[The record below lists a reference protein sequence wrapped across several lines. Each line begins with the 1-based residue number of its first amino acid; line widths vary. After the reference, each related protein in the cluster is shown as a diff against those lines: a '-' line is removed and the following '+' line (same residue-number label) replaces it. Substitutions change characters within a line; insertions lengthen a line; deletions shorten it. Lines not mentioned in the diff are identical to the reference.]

1 MGLISIHTAFNID
14 LEFEVAPFHKRLMA
28 YIFDFVI
35 IVVYIWSMKSFLYD
49 GMEIGFNDHQ
59 GFDIL
64 VISLPMLLYSLV
76 CEIFLNGQTAGKKII
91 GIRVISLDGG
101 EPSLGQ
107 YVLRWIT
114 KFYEWPFLFGYVLF
128 SVQAMYAYVL
138 ATAILGIGAVISM
151 VVTKNTQRI
160 GDLAAGTVVV
170 NTKSDLTVVDTVFMN
185 IEQEN
190 YEVLFPQVMQLT
202 DGDINTIKNVLVQA
216 EKNKN
221 TPLLHRV
228 QYKVME
234 VLDIR
239 SDLPVIEFLEKLL
252 ADYNYLATKDK

>member
-14 LEFEVAPFHKRLMA
+14 LEFEIAPFHKRLMA

-35 IVVYIWSMKSFLYD
+35 IVSYIWCMKSFLYD
-49 GMEIGFNDHQ
+49 SIEMSFNDHR
-59 GFDIL
+59 GFDML
-64 VISLPMLLYSLV
+64 VISLPMLLYSLI
-76 CEIFLNGQTAGKKII
+76 CEIAMNGQTLGKKIM
-91 GIRVISLDGG
+91 GIRVISLNGG
-101 EPSLGQ
+101 EPTLGQ
-107 YVLRWIT
+107 YLLRWIT
-114 KFYEWPFLFGYVLF
+114 KLFEWPFLFGYVLF
-128 SVQAMYAYVL
+128 TAQAMYAYIL
-138 ATAILGIGAVISM
+138 ATGILGIGAVISM
-151 VVTKNTQRI
+151 VVTKNTQRL

-185 IEQEN
+185 IENEN
-190 YEVLFPQVMQLT
+190 YIVEFPQVMQLT

-239 SDLPVIEFLEKLL
+239 TDLPVKEFLEKLL
-252 ADYNYLATKDK
+252 ADYNYLATKEK

>member
-14 LEFEVAPFHKRLMA
+14 LEFEIAPFHKRLMA
-28 YIFDFVI
+28 YIFDFII
-35 IVVYIWSMKSFLYD
+35 IVIYIWSMKSFLYD
-49 GMEIGFNDHQ
+49 GMEIGFNYHQ

-64 VISLPMLLYSLV
+64 VISLPMLLYSLI
-76 CEIFLNGQTAGKKII
+76 CEVTMNGQTVGKKIL
-91 GIRVISLDGG
+91 GIRVISLNGG
-101 EPSLGQ
+101 EPTFGQ
-107 YVLRWIT
+107 YLLRWIT

-128 SVQAMYAYVL
+128 SVQAMYAYIL
-138 ATAILGIGAVISM
+138 ATGILGIGAVICM
-151 VVTKNTQRI
+151 VVTNKTQRL
-160 GDLAAGTVVV
+160 GDLAAGTVVAS
-170 NTKSDLTVVDTVFMN
+170 TKSDLTVLDTVFMD
-185 IEQEN
+185 IETEN
-190 YEVLFPQVMQLT
+190 YVVLFPQVMQLT

-216 EKNKN
+216 EKNKS